1 MIGLEC
7 LLATVGILER
17 SDVIRAFPKRFT
29 SSCNFARSGK
39 GLIGKRLLMVD
50 GGITCHSKHS
60 AHCFVLLYFFLPA
73 FLEENYAKIFSNSG
87 NIVAAKYVEGD
98 ETVMRLY
105 FLSR

>member
-39 GLIGKRLLMVD
+39 GLIGASTSHCEYAAYYSKLRGVD
-50 GGITCHSKHS
+50 
-60 AHCFVLLYFFLPA
+60 
-73 FLEENYAKIFSNSG
+73 
-87 NIVAAKYVEGD
+87 VALQIE
-98 ETVMRLY
+98 
-105 FLSR
+105 

>member
-39 GLIGKRLLMVD
+39 GLTGKSFKQMVKKAEH
-50 GGITCHSKHS
+50 ILQISVE
-60 AHCFVLLYFFLPA
+60 A
-73 FLEENYAKIFSNSG
+73 EELAK
-87 NIVAAKYVEGD
+87 
-98 ETVMRLY
+98 T
-105 FLSR
+105 

>member
-39 GLIGKRLLMVD
+39 GLIGKRYPFCFDVSMHPKESWKDFMLSNFSLDVFKFDFCLLKQ
-50 GGITCHSKHS
+50 I
-60 AHCFVLLYFFLPA
+60 
-73 FLEENYAKIFSNSG
+73 IFR
-87 NIVAAKYVEGD
+87 ALQ
-98 ETVMRLY
+98 RL
-105 FLSR
+105 

>member
-39 GLIGKRLLMVD
+39 GLKVVLEYVLKLAPVPISDTGELEHNLEIQKE
-50 GGITCHSKHS
+50 GIDN
-60 AHCFVLLYFFLPA
+60 APIYRDF
-73 FLEENYAKIFSNSG
+73 
-87 NIVAAKYVEGD
+87 NIHFNLFNVE
-98 ETVMRLY
+98 Y
-105 FLSR
+105 HNI